1 MSIREVDL
9 AQFSDFAREQIRAGQ
24 ADVSLTS
31 LAEQWERRQQ
41 SKPATESMHPN
52 AQVAKARAYVEELA
66 SQQGVTAIRSDEDLR
81 CDFLESEEELDE
93 FLAAVKAGRREDK
106 VRDPLND

>member
-31 LAEQWERRQQ
+31 LAEQW
-41 SKPATESMHPN
+41 
-52 AQVAKARAYVEELA
+52 
-66 SQQGVTAIRSDEDLR
+66 
-81 CDFLESEEELDE
+81 
-93 FLAAVKAGRREDK
+93 
-106 VRDPLND
+106 

>member
-41 SKPATESMHPN
+41 SIQVTSPTHPDT
-52 AQVAKARAYVEELA
+52 QVAKARAHVEELA
-66 SQQGVTAIRSDEDLR
+66 RQQGVTAIRSAEELR
-81 CDFLESEEELDE
+81 CEFLGSEEELDE
-93 FLAAVKAGRREDK
+93 FLAAVKAGRHEDN
-106 VRDPLND
+106 VRDPLNE

>member
-1 MSIREVDL
+1 
-9 AQFSDFAREQIRAGQ
+9 
-24 ADVSLTS
+24 
-31 LAEQWERRQQ
+31 
-41 SKPATESMHPN
+41 MHPN

-66 SQQGVTAIRSDEDLR
+66 SQQGVTAIRSAEDLR
-81 CDFLESEEELDE
+81 CDFLESDEELDE